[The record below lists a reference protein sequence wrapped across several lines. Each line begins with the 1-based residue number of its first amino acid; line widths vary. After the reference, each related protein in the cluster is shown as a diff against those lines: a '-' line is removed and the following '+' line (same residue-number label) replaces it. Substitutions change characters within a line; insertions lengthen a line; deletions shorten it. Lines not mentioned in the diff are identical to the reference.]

1 MSKITRRSSLAL
13 ITCVA
18 AAMMGLVLSPSTA
31 SAQKFEI
38 KPVAEKKVQ
47 QLPPGP
53 LFWRI
58 DNFPTLAQAQAA
70 AGPTGLAAEVAGKV
84 WLFTLG
90 PKDGSSP
97 GGSKVAEIGPVPPIT
112 APEYLLRINNT
123 GGPPGVKTPVHT
135 HPGSETFYVLS
146 GQLSQKSPH
155 GASHVDA
162 GQSIPGHGP
171 GMPMEVSSS
180 GTTDLNA
187 LVMFVVDATKPFSSP
202 ATMP

>member
-1 MSKITRRSSLAL
+1 MSKITRRSPLAL

-90 PKDGSSP
+90 PKGGSSP

>member
-1 MSKITRRSSLAL
+1 MSKIARESSLAL
-13 ITCVA
+13 ITWVA
-18 AAMMGLVLSPSTA
+18 MAMTALMLSPSA
-31 SAQKFEI
+31 VSAQKFEI
-38 KPVAEKKVQ
+38 KPVAEKRVQ

-58 DNFPTLAQAQAA
+58 DNFSTLAQAQAA

-90 PKDGSSP
+90 AKGGSSP
-97 GGSKVAEIGPVPPIT
+97 DGSKVAEIGPIVPVT

-123 GGPPGVKTPVHT
+123 GGQPGVKTPVHT

-146 GQLSQKSPH
+146 GQLSQKSLH
-155 GASHVDA
+155 GVSHVDA
-162 GQSIPGHGP
+162 GQSMPGHGP
-171 GMPMEVSSS
+171 DMPMEVSSS
-180 GTTDLNA
+180 GTIDLNA